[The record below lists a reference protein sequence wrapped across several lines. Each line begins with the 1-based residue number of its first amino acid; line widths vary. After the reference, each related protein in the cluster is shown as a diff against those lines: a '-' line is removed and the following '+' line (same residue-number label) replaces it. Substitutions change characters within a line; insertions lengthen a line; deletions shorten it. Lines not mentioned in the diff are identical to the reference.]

1 MVESPAGYQRAAVEV
16 KGKTSSVPVC
26 TLICQYAI
34 QFSSMLRK
42 AVTLDFVI
50 SIVTTYIVQF
60 LPILCNVIAVF
71 TCIINLYL

>member
-42 AVTLDFVI
+42 AVTLNFVI

-60 LPILCNVIAVF
+60 YPYYVIS
-71 TCIINLYL
+71 

>member
-1 MVESPAGYQRAAVEV
+1 MVESPASYQRAAVEV

-71 TCIINLYL
+71 TCIINL